1 MTAGLTQCKIRVIAL
16 HPKEE
21 TTVKLCMA
29 AVHGTVLE
37 IIQLREET
45 IWHPGGT
52 RGLVL
57 CKQKIRRKPNTAANR
72 PQMLG
77 KVGYK

>member
-1 MTAGLTQCKIRVIAL
+1 
-16 HPKEE
+16 
-21 TTVKLCMA
+21 MA

-72 PQMLG
+72 PQTLG